1 MLCSEDHLILNRAK
15 RSTSLNP
22 PARFQC
28 LILKYAQK
36 KGITR
41 YSEKAPKIKRGAQ
54 TNKQKYIVAETGNKE
69 TRKFQKRLSLVTT
82 EKCERF
88 FHPLKKKRV
97 LWKKNKHRI
106 KGLGNY
112 KYEC

>member
-1 MLCSEDHLILNRAK
+1 MNEENEKYKNIL
-15 RSTSLNP
+15 RSG
-22 PARFQC
+22 
-28 LILKYAQK
+28 K
-36 KGITR
+36 
-41 YSEKAPKIKRGAQ
+41 
-54 TNKQKYIVAETGNKE
+54 GNKE